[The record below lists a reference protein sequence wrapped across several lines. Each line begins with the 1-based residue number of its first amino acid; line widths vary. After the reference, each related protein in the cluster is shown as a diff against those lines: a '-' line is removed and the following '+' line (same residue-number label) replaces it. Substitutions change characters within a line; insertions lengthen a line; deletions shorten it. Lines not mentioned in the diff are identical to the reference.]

1 MRQRERD
8 VAVRWAARRGG
19 FPTED
24 AGVPPTALRGEEGWD
39 VLGRASST
47 GTALG
52 WQGGVELLSTGRK
65 LAGVTRMVL
74 RVRRQGES
82 DAGQVAGGPQPA
94 H

>member
-1 MRQRERD
+1 MGCTEGRASLR
-8 VAVRWAARRGG
+8 
-19 FPTED
+19 ED
-24 AGVPPTALRGEEGWD
+24 ARMPSTALRGVEGRD

-52 WQGGVELLSTGRK
+52 WQGGVELLRTGRK

-82 DAGQVAGGPQPA
+82 DTGQMAGGPEPA

>member
-1 MRQRERD
+1 MCGRER
-8 VAVRWAARRGG
+8 RGCPMG
-19 FPTED
+19 CTEGKASPRED
-24 AGVPPTALRGEEGWD
+24 AGVPSTALRGVEGRD

-52 WQGGVELLSTGRK
+52 WHSYVELLRTGRK

-82 DAGQVAGGPQPA
+82 DSGQVAGGPEPA